1 MTIAE
6 KYDVEEYPTRFSNR
20 AAIQDKTFKDG
31 SPYVSIRLD
40 AGPHEDYITPTA
52 EEAADF
58 RTHLVLEIAVQ
69 IYREYVQYPVL
80 VSSRKHIF

>member
-1 MTIAE
+1 MQRMTIAE

-52 EEAADF
+52 GEAADF
-58 RTHLVLEIAVQ
+58 RTCWK
-69 IYREYVQYPVL
+69 
-80 VSSRKHIF
+80 SRLKFTGNMSNTLYW